1 MMAQLLH
8 RATASI
14 EGQVGVWSSARPVVL
29 ATLSVR
35 VDPSAER
42 MAIESALEARA
53 ELIVANLRFLRS
65 YPTTLV
71 LAREYMTL
79 PHEEDLEAV
88 RETARRAARLGI
100 RTQLLRISTPRPIAA
115 LLELVRERQAGLLVF
130 GPDIRRTS
138 KLGFRLAA
146 RRIRRR
152 APCLVW
158 IAPDG

>member
-1 MMAQLLH
+1 MAQVLD
-8 RATASI
+8 RADASI
-14 EGQVGVWSSARPVVL
+14 EGRVDAPPSARPVVL

-42 MAIESALEARA
+42 MALESALEARS
-53 ELIVANLRFLRS
+53 ELIIANLMPLRP
-65 YPTTLV
+65 YPMTAI
-71 LAREYMTL
+71 LAPEYTTL

-88 RETARRAARLGI
+88 RATAKRAAALGI
-100 RTQLLRISTPRPIAA
+100 KTQLLRISTPRPTEAV
-115 LLELVRERQAGLLVF
+115 LEVCQEHRAGLLVF
-130 GPDIRRTS
+130 GPDLRRTS
-138 KLGFRLAA
+138 RLLFWHVA

>member
-1 MMAQLLH
+1 MAQLLD
-8 RATASI
+8 RADASI
-14 EGQVGVWSSARPVVL
+14 EGRVDAPPPARPVVL

-42 MAIESALEARA
+42 MALESALETRA
-53 ELIVANLRFLRS
+53 ELVIANLMPLRP
-65 YPTTLV
+65 YPMTALMAPDCV
-71 LAREYMTL
+71 TL

-88 RETARRAARLGI
+88 RATAQRAAELGI
-100 RTQLLRISTPRPIAA
+100 RTQLLRISTPRPTEAV
-115 LLELVRERQAGLLVF
+115 LEVCRERRAGLLVF
-130 GPDIRRTS
+130 GPDLRRTS
-138 KLGFRLAA
+138 RVLFWLVA